1 MFKLSRRGVASAA
14 AVIALGAG
22 SVTWAAT
29 SASAAPATP
38 VVRAADTVPAG
49 DTAPATAGYL
59 PRCTTA
65 DLAVWVNA
73 DSEDGAAGTIYYH
86 LDFTNLS
93 GSTCHLYSYPGVS
106 AVNGAGKPLGVAAVR
121 TAGAPATYVNIPAG
135 GTAHSVLGYVDAQLS
150 RSCKPATATLLKVY
164 PPDDHGARNAFF
176 PLPVCTTKTWDLR
189 VGRIQPGI

>member
-29 SASAAPATP
+29 SASAAPAIP
-38 VVRAADTVPAG
+38 AAHSADAR
-49 DTAPATAGYL
+49 PATAGYI

-121 TAGAPATYVNIPAG
+121 TAGAPASYVNIPAG

-150 RSCKPATATLLKVY
+150 RSCKPAMATLLKVY
-164 PPDDHGARNAFF
+164 PPDDHGARDAFF